1 MPSSPPIPT
10 VSVIPTPLWAIAQV
24 VYVIGPAQIQ
34 SGEITGIEY
43 KDPTSAATV
52 GTLIYEV
59 CFNRET
65 TNEKRC
71 PFLGTAIYV
80 DHPTALTA
88 FGARG

>member
-1 MPSSPPIPT
+1 MA
-10 VSVIPTPLWAIAQV
+10 SVIPTPAWAIAQV
-24 VYVIGPAQIQ
+24 VFIIGPTQIE
-34 SGEITGIEY
+34 SGEITGIGY
-43 KDPTSAATV
+43 MDPKGTATV

-65 TNEKRC
+65 STENREK
-71 PFLGTAIYV
+71 FLGTAIYV